1 MVGCQGARVSV
12 GMLILVNQNLV
23 LLVIGV
29 LVVVVIIML
38 LAIAAHL
45 RARPQPRT
53 ALEPAGESRYKPGQ
67 VWSLRVPG
75 SPQARLKILRVE
87 SLPGAGTFVHVAVDN
102 VPVTVG
108 HMPFTEAAIDQS
120 VIDLVGTDPVRPESL
135 EGYDDWRKAFDNEG
149 AGVFS
154 VTVADALKVL

>member
-1 MVGCQGARVSV
+1 VIVNV
-12 GMLILVNQNLV
+12 GMGVILANQGLV
-23 LLVIGV
+23 LLVVGA
-29 LVVVVIIML
+29 LVVVVVIV
-38 LAIAAHL
+38 LAIGARK

-67 VWSLRVPG
+67 VWSVRIPG

-87 SLPGAGTFVHVAVDN
+87 SFPGAGTFVHVAVDN

-120 VIDLVGTDPVRPESL
+120 VIELVGTDPVRPESL

-154 VTVADALKVL
+154 VTVAEALQIL